1 MRVPIFDTHT
11 DILYD
16 IYEKT
21 TKGETNVFMKD
32 HYEHL
37 VEGNVVGGIWTI
49 YSDHDFNVIE
59 AYKVA
64 LAELAKVDVS
74 KFEIVLGLEGLR
86 NVLTID
92 MLDELYQLGVRHAG
106 LTWNEENHLAT
117 GVKGNPNRG
126 LTALGKEFIDYMITH
141 NMLIDL
147 AHLNVTS
154 FFDVLAYTNKNVF
167 VSHSNAYS
175 VCPHIRNLT
184 DDQIKA
190 IAKANGVIGVVA
202 AKNFVSSDPAKQNA
216 VGLADHIEYISNLVG
231 VKHVGIGFD
240 YMNYLEG
247 YQNANLTDINHA
259 GESQQI
265 VNELLKRGFSNQEIE
280 QICYRNIQNFMK
292 EVFKK

>member
-154 FFDVLAYTNKNVF
+154 FFDVLTYTNKNVF